1 MWRKDG
7 KIYRNEG
14 VVIGKM
20 WYSNP
25 SREQFIAAG
34 WTEFTPEPPPPAPKR
49 YSKLKVIRAL
59 GERWPEYR
67 AGLEANGLLDE
78 FMAAQFLAEDDPA
91 FAAVLATLSDAE
103 REALA
108 GCEYDE

>member
-7 KIYRNEG
+7 KIYNG
-14 VVIGKM
+14 KGICVGKM

-25 SREQFIAAG
+25 SREQFVAAG
-34 WTEFTPEPPPPAPKR
+34 WEEFTPEPAPPAPKR

-67 AGLEANGLLDE
+67 AGLEAAGLWDQFVAAAWLDE
-78 FMAAQFLAEDDPA
+78 SDPA
-91 FAAVLATLSDAE
+91 FAAVLATLTPEE

-108 GCEYDE
+108 GCEYE